1 MSDREITLSS
11 TRSWIISGIVI
22 IGLMFGGMG
31 SWAYYAQI
39 TGAVIASGTVGVES
53 RIKTVQHLSGGIISQ
68 ILVREGD
75 NVISGELLLR
85 LDETVIRANLTVT
98 NGELLD
104 YRAQK
109 QRLIAERDQ
118 TGSVNFG
125 PELLNHPASDN
136 LQQIL
141 NNQLALF
148 ATRRNSLENEHLLLE
163 QQAEQY
169 AQVINGLKAQ
179 HEAKTEQS
187 GLITEEIDSLLPLLK
202 KRLIPKTRILVLRRE
217 KARIHGEAGQ
227 LIAEIAKTHGTI
239 RETGLRA
246 LKSKVAFREKVLSE
260 LDQVQLKIIELQE
273 RYITLADQYK
283 HLDIRAPQTGRI
295 HKLSVHTLGGVV
307 TPGMEIVQIVPYQDR
322 LIIEARIAT
331 NDIDQI
337 YLNQNARIQFS
348 AFDSRTTPQ
357 LDASIIRISAD
368 TLIDKT
374 TGTSY
379 FAVDLALKTGQIERL
394 TGNVLVSGMSA
405 DVFIRTVDRTV
416 LHILLKPL
424 TDQLSRAFKAG

>member
-31 SWAYYAQI
+31 SWAYYARI

-75 NVISGELLLR
+75 SVISGELLLR

-98 NGELLD
+98 SGELLD

-169 AQVINGLKAQ
+169 GQVINGLKAQ

-202 KRLIPKTRILVLRRE
+202 KHLIPKTRILVLRRE
-217 KARIHGEAGQ
+217 KARIRGEAGQ
-227 LIAEIAKTHGTI
+227 LIAEIAKTRSTI

-307 TPGMEIVQIVPYQDR
+307 TPGMEIVQIVPDQDR
-322 LIIEARIAT
+322 LIIEARVAT

-368 TLIDKT
+368 RLIDKT

>member
-31 SWAYYAQI
+31 SWAYYARI

-75 NVISGELLLR
+75 SVISGELLLR

-98 NGELLD
+98 SGELLD

-148 ATRRNSLENEHLLLE
+148 ATRRNSLKNEHLLLE

-169 AQVINGLKAQ
+169 GQVINGLKAQ

-202 KRLIPKTRILVLRRE
+202 KQLIPKTRILVLRRE
-217 KARIHGEAGQ
+217 KARIRGEAGQ
-227 LIAEIAKTHGTI
+227 LIAEIAKTRSTI

-307 TPGMEIVQIVPYQDR
+307 TPGMEIVQIVPDQDR
-322 LIIEARIAT
+322 LIIEARVAT

-368 TLIDKT
+368 RLIDKT